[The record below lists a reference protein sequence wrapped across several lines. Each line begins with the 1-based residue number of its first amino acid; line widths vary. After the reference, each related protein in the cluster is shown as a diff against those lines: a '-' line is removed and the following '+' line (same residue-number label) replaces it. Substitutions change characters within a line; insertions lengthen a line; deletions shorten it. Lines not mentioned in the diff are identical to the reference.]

1 MRFLVEITVELP
13 PDLRDPESERRAQL
27 LEAEL
32 ERGVELHRA
41 GTIEAIWRVPGE
53 MRNVGIWQAADATE
67 LHEAI
72 VSLPLSPWFRVK
84 VTPLAEHPVERKAA
98 E

>member
-13 PDLRDPESERRAQL
+13 PDLRDPESERRARL

-32 ERGVELHRA
+32 ARGLELRRT
-41 GTIEAIWRVPGE
+41 GTIEAIWRIPGE
-53 MRNVGIWQAADATE
+53 LRNVGVWRAADATE

-72 VSLPLSPWFRVK
+72 VSLPLSAWFRVK
-84 VTPLAEHPVERKAA
+84 VTPLAEHPVEREMAA
-98 E
+98 

>member
-13 PDLRDPESERRAQL
+13 PELRDPESERRAHL

-32 ERGVELHRA
+32 ARGVELRGG

-53 MRNVGIWQAADATE
+53 LRNVGIWQAADATE

-72 VSLPLSPWFRVK
+72 TSLPLSNWIRVK
-84 VTPLAEHPVERKAA
+84 VTPLAEHPVESGA